1 MAQQVIR
8 VDWQCWVTSGYCTR
22 ERWKKEEKCHLKCQC
37 RDRFIWV
44 NVPSQAWKLKTCTM
58 LAVSSL
64 YSGVALEDQL
74 HSMQKK
80 QYRKEHEQARLNL
93 SSSDSTFSGNCTISY
108 FSVQH
113 YIISPAGEH
122 ACGRLRNKSQAT
134 ASDERDMDQQM
145 LPFQKVSVDQ
155 LSAPKSVSA
164 DERVRKHVR
173 EGWSLH
179 RRPRS
184 KKLAADWLLWGCV
197 LWSSHYSHF

>member
-1 MAQQVIR
+1 MSVQTQI
-8 VDWQCWVTSGYCTR
+8 
-22 ERWKKEEKCHLKCQC
+22 HLSECSK
-37 RDRFIWV
+37 
-44 NVPSQAWKLKTCTM
+44 SSLKTQDM
-58 LAVSSL
+58 NYV
-64 YSGVALEDQL
+64 SGVFPLHRGALEDWL
-74 HSMQKK
+74 HSVQKR
-80 QYRKEHEQARLNL
+80 QYRKEDEQVLLNL
-93 SSSDSTFSGNCTISY
+93 SSSDSTFSGNPTISY

-122 ACGRLRNKSQAT
+122 AHGRLRNKSGAG

-155 LSAPKSVSA
+155 LSAPASVSA
-164 DERVRKHVR
+164 DEGVRKRVRK
-173 EGWSLH
+173 GWSLH